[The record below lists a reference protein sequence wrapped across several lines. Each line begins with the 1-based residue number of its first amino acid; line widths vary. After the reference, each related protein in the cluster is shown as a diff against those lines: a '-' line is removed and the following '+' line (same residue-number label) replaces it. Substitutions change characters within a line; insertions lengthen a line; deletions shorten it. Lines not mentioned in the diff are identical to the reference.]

1 MARNSWNMLTRV
13 GQLITRVP
21 YVLDLNINAAYEREL
36 EFQMCS
42 TRGFPILWLADI
54 RFQCHLDTSL

>member
-1 MARNSWNMLTRV
+1 MLV
-13 GQLITRVP
+13 
-21 YVLDLNINAAYEREL
+21 LNIKQPYAGSKHKAAREREL

-42 TRGFPILWLADI
+42 TRGFPILWLANI